1 MTFRDGDGPLEK
13 LWGGGGGAKYKKK
26 FVQGKIL
33 RLAYSK
39 APPK

>member
-13 LWGGGGGAKYKKK
+13 LWGGGGAKYQKI

-33 RLAYSK
+33 RSAYSK